1 MQDNIKRIAE
11 KLRNNEYISTPHQ
24 AAEDK
29 GILAGEFAFV
39 MSQLEEILNRKP
51 AKWNAMRD
59 DFKSDTACERAWE
72 QTEDGINENG
82 LRLREKSIK
91 NMMSALGTIVRIN
104 SDEAH
109 NLS

>member
-1 MQDNIKRIAE
+1 MDNIKRISE
-11 KLRNNEYISTPHQ
+11 KLRNNEYMSTPHQ

-29 GILAGEFAFV
+29 GILAGEYAFI
-39 MSQLEEILNRKP
+39 MGSLEEILNRKP
-51 AKWNAMRD
+51 TKWNQIRD
-59 DFKSDTACERAWE
+59 KFKSDTACERAWE
-72 QTEDGINENG
+72 QTEDGINETG

-109 NLS
+109 NLH

>member
-1 MQDNIKRIAE
+1 MDNIKRISE
-11 KLRNNEYISTPHQ
+11 KLRNNEYMSTPHQ

-29 GILAGEFAFV
+29 GILAGEYAFI
-39 MSQLEEILNRKP
+39 MSCLEEILNRKP
-51 AKWNAMRD
+51 LKWNAMRD
-59 DFKSDTACERAWE
+59 TYKSDTACERAWE
-72 QTEDGINENG
+72 QTEDGINETG

-91 NMMSALGTIVRIN
+91 SMMSALGTIVRLN